1 MKKAEADMQAL
12 IDQIHAAELE
22 RDKKADAARI
32 ETEKQLADIE
42 KAKQEAYAATV
53 ANIMKSVSPQLVAAM
68 TANANADMM
77 KAVSHGVS
85 PYAIANGESIA
96 DTVNKL
102 MRGTTLETVLDD
114 IKKFKIEE

>member
-1 MKKAEADMQAL
+1 MQKL
-12 IDQIHAAELE
+12 LDQIQAAKLE

-32 ETEKQLADIE
+32 ETERQLAEIE
-42 KAKQEAYAATV
+42 KTKQDAYAATV

-102 MRGTTLETVLDD
+102 MRGTTLESVLDN
-114 IKKFKIEE
+114 IKEFKIAE